1 MLIKGLHWKTALDK
15 FPYVDRLI
23 LEAAVTGESF
33 HPHNI
38 ILDERKLSPELFK
51 RLNESLGIHQE

>member
-1 MLIKGLHWKTALDK
+1 MLIKGLHWKTALEKFSYEDK
-15 FPYVDRLI
+15 RF
-23 LEAAVTGESF
+23 LECAVTGESF

-51 RLNESLGIHQE
+51 RLNDSLGIKE